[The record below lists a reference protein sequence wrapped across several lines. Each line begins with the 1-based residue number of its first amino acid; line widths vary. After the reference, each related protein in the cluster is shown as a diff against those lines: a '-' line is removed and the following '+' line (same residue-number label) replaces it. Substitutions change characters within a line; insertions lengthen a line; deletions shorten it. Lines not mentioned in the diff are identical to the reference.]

1 MWIFKYGKYQRHRFY
16 RSKISA
22 FLHRLTVLSYGQI
35 TTIMKKLT
43 TAILALAIL
52 SLSFVFSQLAF
63 QQKAVAKEQV
73 IQNRFLYSISV
84 DGDWQYWMANVD
96 GTNHQQILINLPA
109 PLKLGRAS
117 RLTPDGQQLIFP
129 AYNPGTMEHFIYSW
143 TFHGS
148 ILKKLVDAT
157 PGTRLEIN
165 EVF

>member
-1 MWIFKYGKYQRHRFY
+1 
-16 RSKISA
+16 
-22 FLHRLTVLSYGQI
+22 
-35 TTIMKKLT
+35 MKKLT
-43 TAILALAIL
+43 SATLTLAIL
-52 SLSFVFSQLAF
+52 SLSFILF
-63 QQKAVAKEQV
+63 QMMFQKEAVAKDKV

-96 GTNHQQILINLPA
+96 GTNHQQIRIALPA

-129 AYNPGTMEHFIYSW
+129 AYNPGTMEHFIYS
-143 TFHGS
+143 FSLHGS
-148 ILKKLVDAT
+148 VLKKLVDAT

>member
-1 MWIFKYGKYQRHRFY
+1 MKKV
-16 RSKISA
+16 ISA
-22 FLHRLTVLSYGQI
+22 TLTLAMLS
-35 TTIMKKLT
+35 
-43 TAILALAIL
+43 LALIL
-52 SLSFVFSQLAF
+52 LQTVF
-63 QQKAVAKEQV
+63 QKEAVAKDQV

-96 GTNHQQILINLPA
+96 GTNHQQIRIALPGH
-109 PLKLGRAS
+109 LKLAGAS

-129 AYNPGTMEHFIYSW
+129 AYNPGTMEHFIYSLSL
-143 TFHGS
+143 HES